1 MREWDG
7 GGWEAR
13 ARGENDG
20 AGERL
25 AGNRCGSGRVVGGS
39 LGKVSGT
46 EGGYLLGSVENL
58 IAITQELG

>member
-13 ARGENDG
+13 VRGENDG

-46 EGGYLLGSVENL
+46 EGGYLLRSV
-58 IAITQELG
+58 